1 MAIVQKERTGAN
13 TRSVEAVC
21 SAGVRCEIS
30 TPEGHTII
38 TDEPASRG
46 GENTGPSPL
55 ACLTASLA
63 SCQAVQ
69 IVKVAEAMRFE
80 HGTIVITASTA
91 TDRVASDKGNDKVMR
106 FCAADLVIS
115 METDEKQ
122 ERVERLKTLSE
133 DRCPVGNLFAD
144 AGFEPTIAWTI
155 LPMSD

>member
-1 MAIVQKERTGAN
+1 MAIVQKERPGAS

-30 TPEGHTII
+30 ASEGHTII
-38 TDEPASRG
+38 TDEPAGRG

-55 ACLTASLA
+55 VCLTASLA

-80 HGTIVITASTA
+80 HGTIAITASTA
-91 TDRVASDKGNDKVMR
+91 TDRVASDKGDDKVMR

-115 METDEKQ
+115 METDEKP
-122 ERVERLKTLSE
+122 ERVDRLKTLSE

>member
-1 MAIVQKERTGAN
+1 MAIVQKEQTSASL
-13 TRSVEAVC
+13 RSVEAVC
-21 SAGVRCEIS
+21 TAGVRCEIS

-38 TDEPASRG
+38 TDEPPKRG
-46 GENTGPSPL
+46 GENAGPSPL

-80 HGTIVITASTA
+80 HGTIAITASTS
-91 TDRVASDKGNDKVMR
+91 TDRLASDKGNDKVMR
-106 FCAADLVIS
+106 FFAADLAIS
-115 METDEKQ
+115 IETDEKP
-122 ERVERLKTLSE
+122 ERVERLKVLSE

-144 AGFEPTIAWTI
+144 AGYEPTISWAV